1 VSDRVRLARRTPVA
15 DCQDLL
21 NIEPLL
27 VPPGASLL
35 EAMRRSAA
43 QPSTRLIGIAE
54 PGGRI
59 LGVLP
64 VSVLAEAVV
73 AHAVPE
79 AFFADLPG
87 PDEVGTFSHAMEARN
102 VADIML
108 APITV
113 APEASITE
121 AFRLMH
127 QHQLS
132 GLYVVDRDGQVTGY
146 LDLQELA
153 MRYVEALDDPAGL
166 ATPQAIEPG
175 EPKPP
180 PGA

>member
-27 VPPGASLL
+27 VPPGATLL

-54 PGGRI
+54 PGGPI
-59 LGVLP
+59 LGILA

-87 PDEVGTFSHAMEARN
+87 PDEVGSFGHAMGARS
-102 VADIML
+102 VADIMQPL
-108 APITV
+108 VTIS
-113 APEASITE
+113 PEATITE

-127 QHQLS
+127 QHELS
-132 GLYVVDRDGQVTGY
+132 GLYVVDRDRRVTGY

-153 MRYVEALDDPAGL
+153 MRYVEALEDGAGGT
-166 ATPQAIEPG
+166 TPQATEPG
-175 EPKPP
+175 EPNPP
-180 PGA
+180 TGA

>member
-1 VSDRVRLARRTPVA
+1 MSDRVRLARRTPVA

-27 VPPGASLL
+27 VPPEATLL
-35 EAMRRSAA
+35 DAMRRSAA
-43 QPSTRLIGIAE
+43 QPSTRLIGIAS
-54 PGGRI
+54 PGGPVI
-59 LGVLP
+59 GVLP

-87 PDEVGTFSHAMEARN
+87 PNEVGSFGHAMEARS

-113 APEASITE
+113 APEATITE

-132 GLYVVDRDGQVTGY
+132 GLYVVGRDGRVTGY

-153 MRYVEALDDPAGL
+153 MRYVEALDDSAGL
-166 ATPQAIEPG
+166 AESQATEPG
-175 EPKPP
+175 DSKHP